1 MGLSPHRDRGDG
13 PGTQILPPVGDA
25 GIASVLPPATGSGT
39 VMPGQKPPGRF
50 RGAGL
55 SGRVIS
61 IGGDPKRVLAGE
73 AHPDPSKQIGELVH
87 GEAE

>member
-1 MGLSPHRDRGDG
+1 
-13 PGTQILPPVGDA
+13 
-25 GIASVLPPATGSGT
+25 
-39 VMPGQKPPGRF
+39 MPGQKPPGRF